1 MNEQRSSPRKQAN
14 AGIEVFDTA
23 TDRPIGN
30 LVNIS
35 LTGFMLITDQSLPEG
50 HLFQLK
56 IAIPDPAGGISTVS
70 FGAESLWNQDEPSS
84 GNHWVGFQ
92 IIDIADSD
100 SALIEQLISDWR
112 E

>member
-1 MNEQRSSPRKQAN
+1 MNEQRSSPRKKAN
-14 AGIEVFDTA
+14 AGIQIIDTA
-23 TDRPIGN
+23 TNKSIGH

-50 HLFQLK
+50 HLFQLE
-56 IAIPDPAGGISTVS
+56 IALPESAAGIVTVS
-70 FGAESLWNQDEPSS
+70 FGAESLWNQDVPSS
-84 GNHWVGFQ
+84 KNHWVGFQ

-100 SALIEQLISDWR
+100 SALIEQLISEWR